1 MSCSVNSL
9 GLNESPQPMTTTPEG
24 RAKDIHDRLFRL
36 GKYHFAKVH
45 MAPLALIAQAIREAE
60 DAALERA
67 AGVAS
72 SYSSEPCEDEWE
84 TGRAQAAESIAADIR
99 ALKHNKG

>member
-1 MSCSVNSL
+1 
-9 GLNESPQPMTTTPEG
+9 MTTTPEG

-60 DAALERA
+60 DAAIERA
-67 AGVAS
+67 
-72 SYSSEPCEDEWE
+72 
-84 TGRAQAAESIAADIR
+84 IACVSDNFVNGEGHYAIEAIR